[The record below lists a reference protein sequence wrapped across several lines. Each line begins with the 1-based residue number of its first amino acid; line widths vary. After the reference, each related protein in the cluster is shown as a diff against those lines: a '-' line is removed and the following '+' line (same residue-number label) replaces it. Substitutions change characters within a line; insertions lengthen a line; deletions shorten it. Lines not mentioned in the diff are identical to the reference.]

1 MVTSVVNG
9 TVRTLK
15 VVCTVLMAAFV
26 VIVLTA
32 VFFRYVLNDSLTWG
46 EQVARYLFIW
56 MIMLGMPILY
66 HEKANVSFDML
77 FTKFPA
83 RSQDVVRVVL
93 DLLVIAFGV
102 FMSVQAFAY
111 IDKVGSNILEGLGIP
126 QWMVIVAQP
135 IGGLLLAVVALES
148 AVLGVM
154 NLRRSVEPAE
164 RRWD

>member
-1 MVTSVVNG
+1 MLV
-9 TVRTLK
+9 
-15 VVCTVLMAAFV
+15 VVCIVLMAAFV

-77 FTKFPA
+77 LTKLSV
-83 RSQDVVRVVL
+83 RNQKVVGVVL

-102 FMSVQAFAY
+102 FMSVQAFSY
-111 IDKVGSNILEGLGIP
+111 IERVGSNVLEGLGIP

-135 IGGLLLAVVALES
+135 IGGLLLALVALES
-148 AVLGVM
+148 ALLGVM
-154 NLRRSVEPAE
+154 SLRQSVETAE
-164 RRWD
+164 RSQG

>member
-1 MVTSVVNG
+1 
-9 TVRTLK
+9 
-15 VVCTVLMAAFV
+15 MASFV
-26 VIVLTA
+26 IIILTA

-77 FTKFPA
+77 LTKFPPEI
-83 RSQDVVRVVL
+83 RKVIGVVL
-93 DLLVIAFGV
+93 DVLVIGFGI

-111 IDKVGSNILEGLGIP
+111 IGKVGGNVLEGLGIP

-135 IGGLLLAVVALES
+135 IGGLLLVVVALHS
-148 AVLGVM
+148 AVMGVASF
-154 NLRRSVEPAE
+154 RQTIGSIE
-164 RRWD
+164 RRQN